1 MKTRIAMAL
10 FGLGIGLASAPVASA
25 TDMSFGADALYQQ
38 LAAAS
43 EVALATAGET
53 RDDVQLFATV
63 YGLKGNIALEFTLE
77 PYQAADAVSFRTGV
91 TYLLFM
97 KRASPRSNADYQL
110 ALGGVSAQP
119 VRSSDEA
126 AYRQAIGTYLDAAG
140 DLDRLKGALFQ
151 LALSRSAY
159 LQYSA
164 VADLKH
170 LNLIERAELAQ
181 LVDMLSSNQL
191 TEPRA
196 RGIVVRQ
203 IARLQAREYTGLLE
217 SLVRSSTENVSVKVD
232 AIDTL
237 DSIGAT
243 ASLRALVPALEAE
256 PSLRLRGRVTRIRD
270 SQGTN

>member
-1 MKTRIAMAL
+1 MAL
-10 FGLGIGLASAPVASA
+10 LGLGLGLGGAPVASA

-53 RDDVQLFATV
+53 RDDVQPFTTV
-63 YGLKGNIALEFTLE
+63 YGLKGNIPLEFTLE
-77 PYQAADAVSFRTGV
+77 PYQAADAVNFRAGA

-97 KRASPRSNADYQL
+97 KRASPRSGADYQL
-110 ALGGVSAQP
+110 ALGGVSAQV
-119 VRSSDEA
+119 VRSLDEP
-126 AYRQAIGTYLDAAG
+126 AYRRAVEIYLEAAG
-140 DLDRLKGALFQ
+140 DSERVKTALFQ
-151 LALSRSAY
+151 LALSRTPY

-170 LNLIERAELAQ
+170 LGLIERAELAQ
-181 LVDMLSSNQL
+181 LVDLLSSNQL

-203 IARLQAREYTGLLE
+203 ISRLQAREYTALLE
-217 SLVRSSTENVSVKVD
+217 SLVRSSTESVSVKVD
-232 AIDTL
+232 AVDAL

-243 ASLRALVPALEAE
+243 ASLLALVPTLEADA
-256 PSLRLRGRVTRIRD
+256 SLRLRGRVTRIRD